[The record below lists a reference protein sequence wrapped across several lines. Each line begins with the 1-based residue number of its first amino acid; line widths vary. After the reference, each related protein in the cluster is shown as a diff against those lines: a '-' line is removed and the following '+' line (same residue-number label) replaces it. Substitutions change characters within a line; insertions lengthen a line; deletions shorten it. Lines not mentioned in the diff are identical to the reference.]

1 MDKISV
7 VLCTYNGQKYIAEQ
21 LDSIINQ
28 SLPPDEIIIQ
38 DDNSTDSTW
47 QILESYKQ
55 RYPQIKLFKNN
66 PDLKGPT
73 SNFFSAFTKCNP
85 QNLIAVSDQ
94 DDIWHIDKLKKQLSF
109 IGTNLL
115 CASNNTQFSNDGFP
129 VDSPKTNP
137 IFNPINCFFYGR
149 MAGHTLL
156 FRQELLQMAKF
167 STSYKLTYDFQLSLV
182 ALLANKFCY
191 IDEPLVLHRLHF
203 EAATATAPTRNRI
216 YLCNDLH
223 NFSII
228 FRNRQILHA
237 EQTRRTE
244 STNKLIA
251 SSQFYN
257 PDKTIALEMGKL
269 ILQNGIIPK
278 FKLWLFFIKNRNSLR
293 LYSDSKYIFLKAL
306 VFPIYMLYY
315 YRYALSPIYKNKFI

>member
-115 CASNNTQFSNDGFP
+115 CASNNTQFSKDGFP
-129 VDSPKTNP
+129 CESTKRNP

-149 MAGHTLL
+149 MAGHTML
-156 FRQELLQMAKF
+156 FRQDMLQMAKF
-167 STSYKLTYDFQLSLV
+167 STSYKLTYDFQLSLI
-182 ALLANKFCY
+182 ALLSHKLCY
-191 IDEPLVLHRLHF
+191 LDEPLVFHRLHF
-203 EAATATAPTRNRI
+203 EAATATAPTRDRI
-216 YLCNDLH
+216 HLFNELQ
-223 NFSII
+223 NFHIL
-228 FRNRQILHA
+228 FRNRQIL
-237 EQTRRTE
+237 RTE
-244 STNKLIA
+244 RAERTKSTNELIE
-251 SSQFYN
+251 STSFFS
-257 PDKTIALEMGKL
+257 PDKILTLQMGKL
-269 ILQNGIIPK
+269 ILQNGIMSK
-278 FKLWLFFIKNRNSLR
+278 FKLWLFFLRNRNSLR